1 MRIEI
6 DTTTKELTLHQA
18 DESKTIGLYSREALP
33 ILAELWL
40 KTEWSTER
48 WRAFSW
54 AGVQMLQLPEDTI
67 RLHEAIWRLQPD
79 LIIETGVY
87 RGGGSI
93 FLAGLCKLMDRGRVI
108 CVELDLRPEAKETLT
123 QHPLSQYITCLEGSS
138 TAPEILSRIKPA
150 IDAAEC
156 CMVILD
162 SNHSADHVFAELECY
177 GAMLKPG
184 SIMLATDGV
193 MERLWDTP
201 LGQPDWS
208 SNNPVAAVKRFLR
221 HRGDRFELI
230 APPAMYGE
238 AQFDLPELTYFPHGW
253 LRAKSS

>member
-6 DTTTKELTLHQA
+6 DTTAKELTLHQA
-18 DESKTIGLYSREALP
+18 DGPKTIGLYSREALP
-33 ILAELWL
+33 VLAELWL

-108 CVELDLRPEAKETLT
+108 CVELNLMDEAKQNLT
-123 QHPLSQYITCLEGSS
+123 QHPFGRYVTCLEGSS
-138 TAPEILSRIKPA
+138 TAPEILSQIKLA
-150 IDAAEC
+150 IDEAEC

-162 SNHSADHVFAELECY
+162 SNHSADHVFAELESY

-193 MERLWDTP
+193 MERLADTP
-201 LGQPDWS
+201 LGQPDWPT
-208 SNNPVAAVKRFLR
+208 NNPVAAVKRFLQSW
-221 HRGDRFELI
+221 GDRFDLI
-230 APPAMYGE
+230 APPAMFGE

-253 LRAKSS
+253 LRRK